1 MFLGLLKVLEMLVRE
16 NLTIVLFEENFF
28 KSVKFEL
35 FKKKNIR
42 LNLREISK
50 FFEILRIMLFENF
63 FFFSRIVL
71 FFKSESL

>member
-1 MFLGLLKVLEMLVRE
+1 MLVRE
-16 NLTIVLFEENFF
+16 NLMIVLFEENFF

>member
-35 FKKKNIR
+35 FKKKSIR

>member
-1 MFLGLLKVLEMLVRE
+1 MLVRE

>member
-1 MFLGLLKVLEMLVRE
+1 MLVRE

-63 FFFSRIVL
+63 FFLVEL
-71 FFKSESL
+71 FCFLKVKVYNIRNREGRD

>member
-1 MFLGLLKVLEMLVRE
+1 MLVRE

-28 KSVKFEL
+28 KSVKFGL

>member
-35 FKKKNIR
+35 FKKKNLR

>member
-1 MFLGLLKVLEMLVRE
+1 MLVRE

-42 LNLREISK
+42 LNLREIFK